1 MSEIEP
7 LSRYDVR
14 YGAVVPPTAGI
25 FDAPTVQL
33 CMNVE
38 WVAFVDGVLGKLMR
52 RGVWLGTPETPA
64 WAVGEVQKLLIQLL
78 QRNPCGEGEDMRPLI
93 PTEIAI
99 TPATSFPLLLK
110 SVAAGETID
119 EVLLTVDSAWD
130 AGTLSVGDAGD
141 HEKLLPAS
149 YNSLA
154 LVDQFQVSPQY
165 KYTAPTDVYI
175 YLTGA
180 PTAGSARLTLYT
192 YLEA

>member
-1 MSEIEP
+1 
-7 LSRYDVR
+7 
-14 YGAVVPPTAGI
+14 
-25 FDAPTVQL
+25 
-33 CMNVE
+33 
-38 WVAFVDGVLGKLMR
+38 MR
-52 RGVWLGTPETPA
+52 A
-64 WAVGEVQKLLIQLL
+64 LIL
-78 QRNPCGEGEDMRPLI
+78 
-93 PTEIAI
+93 TEIDI
-99 TPATSFPLLLK
+99 TPATAFPLLLK

-165 KYTAPTDVYI
+165 KYTSADDVLI

-180 PTAGSARLTLYT
+180 PTTGSARITLYS